1 MQLDALQSK
10 SYKYSEVIIYRS
22 LKKSTLVENWGV
34 SCRNLADSSRFL
46 HDTAFL
52 SKISGR
58 FLQDNHFSAE
68 LLQKDNWNIGNFEV

>member
-1 MQLDALQSK
+1 MIWVIAQEKSMQLDGIQSK
-10 SYKYSEVIIYRS
+10 SYKYSEVMIYRS
-22 LKKSTLVENWGV
+22 LNKSTLVENWGL

-52 SKISGR
+52 LKMSGR

-68 LLQKDNWNIGNFEV
+68 LL